1 MHEQKPVCIIG
12 AGLSGLIA
20 AFELEKA
27 GYTPL
32 ILEASDGVGGRVR
45 TDAVKGFLCDRGFQ
59 VLNTAYPEAQRYL
72 DYDSLQLK
80 KFAPGAIVLKPGSSF
95 AIHDPLR
102 DPMKLFGM
110 AFSEVGSLTDKV
122 KIFTL
127 TNKLKGLSD
136 EEIFAEESQPTLQFL
151 KEYGFSDIIINNFF
165 KPFFKGIFLE
175 NDLSTSSRMFKFV
188 FKMFALGH
196 AAVPE
201 KGMGQISEQLKS
213 KLRTTEIRLN
223 TPVESIQGTTIALQ
237 NGEVIEA
244 KKVIV
249 ACRPDKLIPQMSGQV
264 NPYRKVINVYF
275 ALDHSFTASPMISLV
290 TDPQFIINNL
300 VFMTDVSKAYA
311 PKGKALLSVSVVQP
325 VKNNEQ
331 LISMIGIE
339 LEALT
344 GISASYFEHVT
355 TYELT
360 EALPDVQDMKG
371 DITPTQAKLMD
382 GVFLAG
388 DYMLNASINAAM
400 TSGRRAAE
408 ALILSEQPPL

>member
-20 AFELEKA
+20 AYELEMA
-27 GYTPL
+27 GYSPV
-32 ILEASDGVGGRVR
+32 ILESSDGVGGRVR
-45 TDAVKGFLCDRGFQ
+45 TDEVRGFLCDRGFQ

-72 DYDSLQLK
+72 DYDALDLR
-80 KFAPGAIVLKPGSSF
+80 KFSPGAIVLRPGNSF

-127 TNKLKGLSD
+127 TNQLKSQS
-136 EEIFAEESQPTLQFL
+136 EEQLFAEESKPTIQFL

-175 NDLSTSSRMFKFV
+175 NELSTSSRMFKFV
-188 FKMFALGH
+188 FRMFALGY
-196 AAVPE
+196 AAVPA

-213 KLRTTEIRLN
+213 KLQKTEIRLN
-223 TPVESIQGTTIALQ
+223 TSVASITGTTIQLT
-237 NGEVIEA
+237 NGEVLEA
-244 KKVIV
+244 RKIIV
-249 ACRPDKLIPQMSGQV
+249 TCKPDLVIPQLQGQV
-264 NPYRKVINVYF
+264 NPYRKVVNVYF
-275 ALDHSFTASPMISLV
+275 ALDHSFTASPMISLI
-290 TDPQFIINNL
+290 TDSQFIINNL

-311 PKGKALLSVSVVQP
+311 PQGKALLSVSIVKP
-325 VKNNEQ
+325 VKVDDK
-331 LISMIGIE
+331 LISLIGIE

-344 GISASYFEHVT
+344 GISATHFEHIT
-355 TYELT
+355 TYEIT

-371 DITPTQAKLMD
+371 DITPTQCKLMD

-388 DYMLNASINAAM
+388 DHMLNASINAAM